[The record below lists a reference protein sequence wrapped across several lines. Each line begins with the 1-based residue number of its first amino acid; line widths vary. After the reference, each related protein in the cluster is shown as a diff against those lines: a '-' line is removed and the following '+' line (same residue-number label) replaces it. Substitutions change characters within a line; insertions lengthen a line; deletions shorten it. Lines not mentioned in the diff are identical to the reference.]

1 MNKAIVQKINLQLH
15 SDDGDINK
23 YKCANAPNPAFVLC
37 VFQALINGF
46 GLCLFQNFF
55 FIHIN
60 HLTELC
66 QVFLSFVSCYCKVYL
81 SRIICNSPA
90 KRSKLLLIK
99 NISRDK
105 KFYLGLFLYQRFYA
119 FNNADYVVFDYESNI
134 AVLYAF
140 VFDD

>member
-37 VFQALINGF
+37 VFQVLINGF
-46 GLCLFQNFF
+46 GLCLFLNIF

-66 QVFLSFVSCYCKVYL
+66 QVYL

-99 NISRDK
+99 NISRDNSH
-105 KFYLGLFLYQRFYA
+105 LSRLAFLYQRFYA

>member
-37 VFQALINGF
+37 
-46 GLCLFQNFF
+46 LFQNIF

-66 QVFLSFVSCYCKVYL
+66 QVYL
-81 SRIICNSPA
+81 S
-90 KRSKLLLIK
+90 
-99 NISRDK
+99 
-105 KFYLGLFLYQRFYA
+105 KFAL
-119 FNNADYVVFDYESNI
+119 N
-134 AVLYAF
+134 
-140 VFDD
+140 